1 MYDAEA
7 CKRLVL
13 AIYKQAARDY
23 IEALVCGDRY
33 AKKKQNKEFLISGAY
48 GINPKIGERIV
59 NSCTAETK
67 AAEKFLDSFLDGD
80 LKKIPVDPDIS
91 LNILRTVI
99 STPYYRS
106 LISLRLQHEKY
117 YLIKKKKA
125 IKNGVTVH

>member
-1 MYDAEA
+1 MYNIEG
-7 CKRLVL
+7 CKKLVL
-13 AIYKQAARDY
+13 AVYKQAAKDY
-23 IEALVCGDRY
+23 VEALVCGDPY
-33 AKKKQNKEFLISGAY
+33 AKRTIKQFLVSGAF

-67 AAEKFLDSFLDGD
+67 AAKKFLDSFLDGD